1 MLELLQKLGLPKV
14 SASTQGP
21 AIDHVISLT
30 HWLMLILFVGW
41 GIFFIYTLIRF
52 RASKNT
58 KAEYSGVKNHYSSY
72 LEAGVAVIEVALL
85 FGFAFPIWASRVND
99 VPIDKEA
106 VQIRV
111 VGQQFAWNIHYPG
124 PDGVFG
130 NSSVD
135 LVDEAE
141 NPIGLDRSDDFAK
154 DDVVTVNQLHIP
166 VNTPINISLSTKDV
180 IHSFSLTELR
190 VKQDAIPGMEIP
202 VWFEATMTTEEFDYL
217 ANSKLINN
225 EPYRGGEPFGDSNNN
240 GKYDEGEDF
249 VDIIVENHFYDPWDY
264 FIDKKNGKYDEGEDF
279 TDKNNNG
286 KYDEGEYFTDKKNGK
301 YDKGEDFVDRANNK
315 WDPPKGFEIAC
326 AQLCGLG
333 HYRMKGFL
341 TVHNDEGYSA
351 WLQKELEYLEEEED
365 DDWGDDEW

>member
-1 MLELLQKLGLPKV
+1 VLELLQRLGLPKV

-52 RASKNT
+52 RSSNNP
-58 KAEYSGVKNHYSSY
+58 KADYQGVRNHYSSY
-72 LEAGVAVIEVALL
+72 LEAGVAIIEVALL

-106 VQIRV
+106 IQIRV

-130 NSSVD
+130 KTSPD

-141 NPIGLDRSDDFAK
+141 NPIGIDRSDDFAK
-154 DDVVTVNQLHIP
+154 DDVFTVNQLHIP

-180 IHSFSLTELR
+180 IHNFKLTELR
-190 VKQDAIPGMEIP
+190 VSQDAIPGMEIP
-202 VWFEATMTTEEFDYL
+202 VWFEATMTSEEFL
-217 ANSKLINN
+217 
-225 EPYRGGEPFGDSNNN
+225 RTT
-240 GKYDEGEDF
+240 EGSAR
-249 VDIIVENHFYDPWDY
+249 
-264 FIDKKNGKYDEGEDF
+264 EG
-279 TDKNNNG
+279 
-286 KYDEGEYFTDKKNGK
+286 
-301 YDKGEDFVDRANNK
+301 
-315 WDPPKGFEIAC
+315 KGFEIAC

-341 TVHNDEGYSA
+341 TVHNDEGYAA
-351 WLQKELEYLEEEED
+351 WLQEQQEYLEEEED

>member
-30 HWLMLILFVGW
+30 HWLMLILFVGL

-52 RASKNT
+52 RSSKNT

-202 VWFEATMTTEEFDYL
+202 VWFEATMTTEEFL
-217 ANSKLINN
+217 KTTIGTG
-225 EPYRGGEPFGDSNNN
+225 R
-240 GKYDEGEDF
+240 EG
-249 VDIIVENHFYDPWDY
+249 
-264 FIDKKNGKYDEGEDF
+264 
-279 TDKNNNG
+279 
-286 KYDEGEYFTDKKNGK
+286 
-301 YDKGEDFVDRANNK
+301 
-315 WDPPKGFEIAC
+315 KGFEIAC

>member
-52 RASKNT
+52 RSSRNT

-85 FGFAFPIWASRVND
+85 IGFAFPIWASRVND

-202 VWFEATMTTEEFDYL
+202 VWFEATMTTEEFL
-217 ANSKLINN
+217 KTTIGTG
-225 EPYRGGEPFGDSNNN
+225 R
-240 GKYDEGEDF
+240 EG
-249 VDIIVENHFYDPWDY
+249 
-264 FIDKKNGKYDEGEDF
+264 
-279 TDKNNNG
+279 
-286 KYDEGEYFTDKKNGK
+286 
-301 YDKGEDFVDRANNK
+301 
-315 WDPPKGFEIAC
+315 KGFEIAC

>member
-202 VWFEATMTTEEFDYL
+202 VWFEATMTTEEFL
-217 ANSKLINN
+217 KTTIGTG
-225 EPYRGGEPFGDSNNN
+225 R
-240 GKYDEGEDF
+240 EG
-249 VDIIVENHFYDPWDY
+249 
-264 FIDKKNGKYDEGEDF
+264 
-279 TDKNNNG
+279 
-286 KYDEGEYFTDKKNGK
+286 
-301 YDKGEDFVDRANNK
+301 
-315 WDPPKGFEIAC
+315 KGFEIAC

>member
-21 AIDHVISLT
+21 AIDQVISLT

-202 VWFEATMTTEEFDYL
+202 VWFEATMTTEEFLKTTIGTGRD
-217 ANSKLINN
+217 
-225 EPYRGGEPFGDSNNN
+225 G
-240 GKYDEGEDF
+240 
-249 VDIIVENHFYDPWDY
+249 
-264 FIDKKNGKYDEGEDF
+264 
-279 TDKNNNG
+279 
-286 KYDEGEYFTDKKNGK
+286 
-301 YDKGEDFVDRANNK
+301 
-315 WDPPKGFEIAC
+315 KGFEIAC

>member
-1 MLELLQKLGLPKV
+1 MLEILQKLGLPKV

-21 AIDHVISLT
+21 GIDHTISLT
-30 HWLMLILFVGW
+30 HWLMLILFIGW

-52 RASKNT
+52 RSSNNP
-58 KAEYSGVKNHYSSY
+58 KAEYAGVRNHYSSY
-72 LEAGVAVIEVALL
+72 LEVAVAVIEIGLL

-99 VPIDKEA
+99 VPVGPE
-106 VQIRV
+106 VVEIRV

-124 PDGVFG
+124 SDGVFG
-130 NSSVD
+130 KTSLD

-141 NPIGLDRSDDFAK
+141 NPIGIDRSDDFAK
-154 DDVVTVNQLHIP
+154 DDIFTVNQMHIP

-180 IHSFSLTELR
+180 IHNFRLPELR
-190 VKQDAIPGMEIP
+190 VSQDAIPGMEIP
-202 VWFEATMTTEEFDYL
+202 VWFEATMTSEEFL
-217 ANSKLINN
+217 KTT
-225 EPYRGGEPFGDSNNN
+225 
-240 GKYDEGEDF
+240 EGT
-249 VDIIVENHFYDPWDY
+249 
-264 FIDKKNGKYDEGEDF
+264 GREG
-279 TDKNNNG
+279 
-286 KYDEGEYFTDKKNGK
+286 
-301 YDKGEDFVDRANNK
+301 
-315 WDPPKGFEIAC
+315 KGFEIAC